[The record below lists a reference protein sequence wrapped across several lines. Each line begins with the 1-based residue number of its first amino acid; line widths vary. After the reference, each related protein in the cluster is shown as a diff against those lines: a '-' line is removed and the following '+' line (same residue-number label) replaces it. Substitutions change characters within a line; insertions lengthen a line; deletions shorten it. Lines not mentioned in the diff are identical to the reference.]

1 MLDKLFLAG
10 LLLVLGLAG
19 VAHRS
24 NREADDRPAD
34 RQAIRDHIERIF
46 AAYQERDRA
55 TVRATHATNWRG
67 FIRSSRSVIRGIDH
81 YMQEADPILSG
92 PAEITGHEIKEFDV
106 VFYGDIALVSY
117 IADINWLLDGV
128 RRNDTLRVLDVYRRK
143 DGTWNQVASNVAAHP
158 DSIAASRQ
166 LLQPLSAKQRQ
177 ELLRDREAVWR
188 AWFAGDRARLEA
200 VVPED
205 TIAINAGEEQWHDR
219 TSILAGSRQFA
230 ESGAKLVRLEFPRT
244 EIQVYGDTA
253 ILYTTYLFETETAG
267 GRQVQSGRGT
277 ELFVHRN
284 GRWANVGWHLDSGK

>member
-55 TVRATHATNWRG
+55 TVRATHAPNWRG
-67 FIRSSRSVIRGIDH
+67 FIRSSRSIIRGIDH
-81 YMQEADPILSG
+81 YMQEADPILGG

-117 IADINWLLDGV
+117 IADIIWLLDDV

-166 LLQPLSAKQRQ
+166 LFQPLSAKQRQ

-200 VVPED
+200 AVPED
-205 TIAINAGEEQWHDR
+205 TIAINAGEEQWQNR
-219 TSILAGSRQFA
+219 ASTLAGSRQFA
-230 ESGAKLVRLEFPRT
+230 ESGAKLLRLEFPRT

-284 GRWANVGWHLDSGK
+284 GRWVNVGWHLDSGK